1 MSVSMTKADRVTVF
15 TLTSDLKS
23 PYPPVCEIFKG
34 LCYNPVCCTVSQH
47 LRRTSQS
54 SLGTLHIM
62 IGSLNIGFGVIVG
75 LSRGDFWWELFPFWL
90 PATFMIFGIT
100 CIVSEKFPSPC
111 LVIVNVILN
120 LAGVGFAIAA
130 IILYS
135 NVVNIGDRW
144 LSWTCSFED
153 YWRIPTPYPE
163 ANHRNNR
170 CMEGEAMIQMFMRNI
185 NAMLVVLSVLELCV
199 TISSAVLGIKALR
212 SSEKEEDKSTDGPEL
227 HKPLLEEITTK

>member
-75 LSRGDFWWELFPFWL
+75 LSQYHFQTLLYPVYFLVWF
-90 PATFMIFGIT
+90 
-100 CIVSEKFPSPC
+100 CIWFSF
-111 LVIVNVILN
+111 VIVNVILN

-163 ANHRNNR
+163 LPP
-170 CMEGEAMIQMFMRNI
+170 MITKGNVFFMSHQMFMRNI

-212 SSEKEEDKSTDGPEL
+212 SSEKEEDKL